1 MPRKYINRERKR
13 SNKVSAEDEW
23 AHIAGIEKG
32 PELEIEDAMDV
43 QERTILLKKEQANK
57 TRYEA
62 VKEEARNAM
71 DAAGNTGQ
79 YIRFV
84 NNHINNQNKEINKI
98 KKIKEKFD
106 KEIQLLQNHNPNL
119 LKIDIDSL
127 DGMNIEIVTNYL
139 QELLVEKG
147 LTKKKLNELKS
158 DIENVENE
166 LIKQEEQIEGL
177 NEELEI
183 KKIHEPNE
191 ENTKIAIKN
200 ELSSLVEKFGIE
212 NLSNVLNGVKSSK
225 NSNNS

>member
-13 SNKVSAEDEW
+13 SNKVSADDEW
-23 AHIAGIEKG
+23 AHITGIEKG

-43 QERTILLKKEQANK
+43 QERTIALKNEQANK
-57 TRYEA
+57 TTYEII
-62 VKEEARNAM
+62 KEESRNAM

-106 KEIQLLQNHNPNL
+106 QEVLLLQNHNPNL
-119 LKIDIDSL
+119 LKIDTDSL
-127 DGMNIEIVTNYL
+127 DRMNIELVTNYL
-139 QELLVEKG
+139 QELLVEKS
-147 LTKKKLNELKS
+147 LTKKRLDQLKS
-158 DIENVENE
+158 DIENVEDD

-183 KKIHEPNE
+183 KKIHEPNGK
-191 ENTKIAIKN
+191 NTEIEIKN
-200 ELSSLVEKFGIE
+200 ELSSLVEKYGIE
-212 NLSNVLNGVKSSK
+212 NLSNVLKGAKSSK
-225 NSNNS
+225 NLAS

>member
-13 SNKVSAEDEW
+13 SNKVSADDEW
-23 AHIAGIEKG
+23 AHITGIEKG

-43 QERTILLKKEQANK
+43 QERTIALKKEHANK
-57 TRYEA
+57 TTYEII
-62 VKEEARNAM
+62 KEESRNAM

-106 KEIQLLQNHNPNL
+106 QEVQLLQNHNPNL
-119 LKIDIDSL
+119 LNIDTESL
-127 DGMNIEIVTNYL
+127 DRMNIEIVTNYL

-147 LTKKKLNELKS
+147 LTKKRLDELKS
-158 DIENVENE
+158 DIDNVEDD

-183 KKIHEPNE
+183 KKIHGPNGK
-191 ENTKIAIKN
+191 NTEIEIKN
-200 ELSSLVEKFGIE
+200 ELSSLVEKYGIE
-212 NLSNVLNGVKSSK
+212 NLSNMLEGVKSSK
-225 NSNNS
+225 NLSS

>member
-13 SNKVSAEDEW
+13 SNKVSADDEW
-23 AHIAGIEKG
+23 AHITGIEKG

-43 QERTILLKKEQANK
+43 QERTIALKKEHANK
-57 TRYEA
+57 TTYDII
-62 VKEEARNAM
+62 KEESRNAM

-106 KEIQLLQNHNPNL
+106 QEVQLLQNHNPDL
-119 LKIDIDSL
+119 LKIDTNSL
-127 DGMNIEIVTNYL
+127 DSMNIEIVTNYL

-147 LTKKKLNELKS
+147 LTKKRLDELKS
-158 DIENVENE
+158 DIENVEDD

-183 KKIHEPNE
+183 KKIPGPNGK
-191 ENTKIAIKN
+191 NTEIEIKN
-200 ELSSLVEKFGIE
+200 ELSSLVEKYGIE
-212 NLSNVLNGVKSSK
+212 NLSNVLKEVKSTK
-225 NSNNS
+225 KLV

>member
-13 SNKVSAEDEW
+13 SNKVSADDEW
-23 AHIAGIEKG
+23 AHITGIEKG

-43 QERTILLKKEQANK
+43 QERTIALKKEHANK
-57 TRYEA
+57 TTYEII
-62 VKEEARNAM
+62 KEESRNAM

-106 KEIQLLQNHNPNL
+106 QEVQLLQNHNPNL
-119 LKIDIDSL
+119 LNIDVDSL
-127 DGMNIEIVTNYL
+127 DRMNIEIVTNYL

-147 LTKKKLNELKS
+147 LTKKRLDELKS
-158 DIENVENE
+158 DIENVEDD

-183 KKIHEPNE
+183 KKIPGPNE
-191 ENTKIAIKN
+191 KNTEIEIKN
-200 ELSSLVEKFGIE
+200 ELSSLVAKYGIE
-212 NLSNVLNGVKSSK
+212 NLSNVLEGVKSSK
-225 NSNNS
+225 NVNS

>member
-13 SNKVSAEDEW
+13 SNKVSADDEW
-23 AHIAGIEKG
+23 AHITGIEKG

-43 QERTILLKKEQANK
+43 QERTIALKKEHANK
-57 TRYEA
+57 TTYEII
-62 VKEEARNAM
+62 KEESRNAM

-106 KEIQLLQNHNPNL
+106 QEVQLLQNHNPNL
-119 LKIDIDSL
+119 LKIDTDSL
-127 DGMNIEIVTNYL
+127 DRMNIELVTNYL

-147 LTKKKLNELKS
+147 LTKKRLDQLKS
-158 DIENVENE
+158 DIENVEDD

-183 KKIHEPNE
+183 KKIHEPNGK
-191 ENTKIAIKN
+191 NTEIEIKN
-200 ELSSLVEKFGIE
+200 ELSSLVEKYGIE
-212 NLSNVLNGVKSSK
+212 NLSNVLKGAKSSK
-225 NSNNS
+225 NLAS

>member
-13 SNKVSAEDEW
+13 SNKVSADDEW
-23 AHIAGIEKG
+23 AHITGIEKG

-43 QERTILLKKEQANK
+43 QERTIALKKEHANK
-57 TRYEA
+57 TTYEII
-62 VKEEARNAM
+62 KEESRNAM

-106 KEIQLLQNHNPNL
+106 QEVQLLQNHNPNL
-119 LKIDIDSL
+119 LNIDTESL
-127 DGMNIEIVTNYL
+127 DSMNIEIVTNYL
-139 QELLVEKG
+139 QGLLVEKG
-147 LTKKKLNELKS
+147 LTKKKLDELKS
-158 DIENVENE
+158 DIENVEDE

-183 KKIHEPNE
+183 KKIHGPNGK
-191 ENTKIAIKN
+191 NTEIEIKN
-200 ELSSLVEKFGIE
+200 ELSSLVEKYGIE
-212 NLSNVLNGVKSSK
+212 NLSDVLKGVKSSK
-225 NSNNS
+225 NLTS

>member
-13 SNKVSAEDEW
+13 SNKVSADDEW
-23 AHIAGIEKG
+23 AHITGIEKG

-43 QERTILLKKEQANK
+43 QERTIALKKDQANK
-57 TRYEA
+57 TTYDII
-62 VKEEARNAM
+62 KEESRNAM

-106 KEIQLLQNHNPNL
+106 QEVQLLQNHNPNL

-127 DGMNIEIVTNYL
+127 DGMNIEIVTKYL
-139 QELLVEKG
+139 HELLVEKG
-147 LTKKKLNELKS
+147 LTKKKLDELKI
-158 DIENVENE
+158 DIENVEDE
-166 LIKQEEQIEGL
+166 LIKQEVQIEGL

-183 KKIHEPNE
+183 KKIHGPME
-191 ENTKIAIKN
+191 KIPK
-200 ELSSLVEKFGIE
+200 
-212 NLSNVLNGVKSSK
+212 
-225 NSNNS
+225 

>member
-13 SNKVSAEDEW
+13 SNKVSADDEW
-23 AHIAGIEKG
+23 AHITGIEKG

-43 QERTILLKKEQANK
+43 QERTIALKKEHANK
-57 TRYEA
+57 TTYEII
-62 VKEEARNAM
+62 KEESRNAM

-106 KEIQLLQNHNPNL
+106 QEVQLLQNHNPNL
-119 LKIDIDSL
+119 LKIDTDSL
-127 DGMNIEIVTNYL
+127 DRMNIEIVTNYL

-147 LTKKKLNELKS
+147 LTKKRLDELKS
-158 DIENVENE
+158 DIENVEDD

-183 KKIHEPNE
+183 KKIHDPNGK
-191 ENTKIAIKN
+191 NTEIEIKN
-200 ELSSLVEKFGIE
+200 ELSSLVEKYGIE
-212 NLSNVLNGVKSSK
+212 NLSNILKEVKSSK
-225 NSNNS
+225 NLTS

>member
-13 SNKVSAEDEW
+13 SNKVSADDEW
-23 AHIAGIEKG
+23 AHITGIEKG

-43 QERTILLKKEQANK
+43 QERTIALKKEQANK
-57 TRYEA
+57 TTYEII
-62 VKEEARNAM
+62 KEESRNAM

-106 KEIQLLQNHNPNL
+106 QEVQLLQNHNPNL
-119 LKIDIDSL
+119 LNIDTESL
-127 DGMNIEIVTNYL
+127 DSMNIEIVTNYL

-147 LTKKKLNELKS
+147 LTKKRLDELKS
-158 DIENVENE
+158 DIENVEDD
-166 LIKQEEQIEGL
+166 LIKQEKQIEGL

-183 KKIHEPNE
+183 KKIPGPNGK
-191 ENTKIAIKN
+191 NTEIEIKN
-200 ELSSLVEKFGIE
+200 ELSSLVEKYGIE
-212 NLSNVLNGVKSSK
+212 NLSNVLQEVKSTK
-225 NSNNS
+225 KLG

>member
-13 SNKVSAEDEW
+13 SNKVSADDEW
-23 AHIAGIEKG
+23 AHITGIEKG

-43 QERTILLKKEQANK
+43 QERTIALKKEHANK
-57 TRYEA
+57 TTYEII
-62 VKEEARNAM
+62 KEESRNAM

-106 KEIQLLQNHNPNL
+106 QEVQLLQNHNPNL
-119 LKIDIDSL
+119 LKIDTDSL
-127 DGMNIEIVTNYL
+127 DRMNIEIVTNYL

-147 LTKKKLNELKS
+147 LTKKRLDELKS
-158 DIENVENE
+158 DIENVEDD

-183 KKIHEPNE
+183 KKIHEPNGK
-191 ENTKIAIKN
+191 NTEIEIKN
-200 ELSSLVEKFGIE
+200 ELSSLVEKYGIE
-212 NLSNVLNGVKSSK
+212 NLSNVLKGVKSSK
-225 NSNNS
+225 NLAS

>member
-13 SNKVSAEDEW
+13 SNKVSADDEW
-23 AHIAGIEKG
+23 AHITGIEKG

-43 QERTILLKKEQANK
+43 QERTIALTNEQANK
-57 TRYEA
+57 TTYEII
-62 VKEEARNAM
+62 KEESRNAM

-106 KEIQLLQNHNPNL
+106 QEVQLLQNHNPNL
-119 LKIDIDSL
+119 LKIDTDSL
-127 DGMNIEIVTNYL
+127 DRMNIELVTNYL

-147 LTKKKLNELKS
+147 LTKKRLDQLKS
-158 DIENVENE
+158 DIENVEDD

-183 KKIHEPNE
+183 KKIHEPNGK
-191 ENTKIAIKN
+191 NTEIEIKN
-200 ELSSLVEKFGIE
+200 ELSSLVEKYGIE
-212 NLSNVLNGVKSSK
+212 NLSNGLKGVKSSK
-225 NSNNS
+225 NLTS

>member
-13 SNKVSAEDEW
+13 SNKVSADDEW
-23 AHIAGIEKG
+23 AHITGIEKG
-32 PELEIEDAMDV
+32 PKLEIEDAMDV
-43 QERTILLKKEQANK
+43 QERTIALKKEHANK
-57 TRYEA
+57 TTYEII
-62 VKEEARNAM
+62 KEESRNAM

-106 KEIQLLQNHNPNL
+106 QEVQLLQNHNPNL
-119 LKIDIDSL
+119 LKIDTDSL
-127 DGMNIEIVTNYL
+127 DRMNIEIVTNYL

-147 LTKKKLNELKS
+147 LTKKRLDELKS
-158 DIENVENE
+158 DIENVEDD

-183 KKIHEPNE
+183 KKIPGPNGK
-191 ENTKIAIKN
+191 NTEIKIKN
-200 ELSSLVEKFGIE
+200 ELSSLVEKYGIE
-212 NLSNVLNGVKSSK
+212 NLSNVLKGVKSSK
-225 NSNNS
+225 NLTS

>member
-13 SNKVSAEDEW
+13 SNKVSADDEW
-23 AHIAGIEKG
+23 AHITGIEKG

-43 QERTILLKKEQANK
+43 QERTIALKKEHANK
-57 TRYEA
+57 TTYDII
-62 VKEEARNAM
+62 KEESRNAM

-106 KEIQLLQNHNPNL
+106 QEVQLLQNHNPNL
-119 LKIDIDSL
+119 LNIDTDSL
-127 DGMNIEIVTNYL
+127 DSMNIEIVTNYL

-147 LTKKKLNELKS
+147 LTKKKLDELKS
-158 DIENVENE
+158 DIENVEDD

-183 KKIHEPNE
+183 KKIPGPNE
-191 ENTKIAIKN
+191 KNTEIEIKN
-200 ELSSLVEKFGIE
+200 ELSSLVEKYGIE
-212 NLSNVLNGVKSSK
+212 NLSNVLKEVKSTK
-225 NSNNS
+225 KLV

>member
-13 SNKVSAEDEW
+13 SNKVSADDEW
-23 AHIAGIEKG
+23 AHITGIEKG

-43 QERTILLKKEQANK
+43 QERTIALKKEQANK
-57 TRYEA
+57 TTYEII
-62 VKEEARNAM
+62 KEESRNAM

-106 KEIQLLQNHNPNL
+106 QEVQLLQNHNPNL
-119 LKIDIDSL
+119 LNIDTESL
-127 DGMNIEIVTNYL
+127 DSMNIEIVTNYL

-147 LTKKKLNELKS
+147 LTKKRLDELKS
-158 DIENVENE
+158 DIENVEDD

-183 KKIHEPNE
+183 KKIPGPNGK
-191 ENTKIAIKN
+191 NTEIEIKN
-200 ELSSLVEKFGIE
+200 ELSSLVEKYGIE
-212 NLSNVLNGVKSSK
+212 NLSNVLKGVKSSK
-225 NSNNS
+225 NLAS

>member
-13 SNKVSAEDEW
+13 SNKVSADDEW
-23 AHIAGIEKG
+23 AHITGIEKG

-43 QERTILLKKEQANK
+43 QERTIALKKEHANK
-57 TRYEA
+57 TTYEII
-62 VKEEARNAM
+62 KEESRNAM

-106 KEIQLLQNHNPNL
+106 QEVQLLQNHNPNL
-119 LKIDIDSL
+119 LKIDTDSL
-127 DGMNIEIVTNYL
+127 DRMNIEIVTNYL

-147 LTKKKLNELKS
+147 LTKKKLDELKS
-158 DIENVENE
+158 DIENVEDE

-183 KKIHEPNE
+183 KKIHGPNE
-191 ENTKIAIKN
+191 KNTEIEIKN
-200 ELSSLVEKFGIE
+200 ELSSLVEKYGIE
-212 NLSNVLNGVKSSK
+212 NLSNVLKGVKSSK
-225 NSNNS
+225 NLTS

>member
-13 SNKVSAEDEW
+13 SNKVSADDEW
-23 AHIAGIEKG
+23 AHITGIEKG

-43 QERTILLKKEQANK
+43 QERTIALKNEQANK
-57 TRYEA
+57 TTYEII
-62 VKEEARNAM
+62 KEESRNAM

-106 KEIQLLQNHNPNL
+106 QEVQLLQNHNPNL
-119 LKIDIDSL
+119 LKIDTDSL
-127 DGMNIEIVTNYL
+127 DRMNIELVTNYL

-147 LTKKKLNELKS
+147 LTKKRLDQLKS
-158 DIENVENE
+158 DIKNVEDN
-166 LIKQEEQIEGL
+166 LIIQEGQIEGL

-183 KKIHEPNE
+183 KKIHEPNGK
-191 ENTKIAIKN
+191 NTEIEIKN
-200 ELSSLVEKFGIE
+200 ELSSLVEKYGIE
-212 NLSNVLNGVKSSK
+212 NLSNVLKGVKSSK
-225 NSNNS
+225 NLAS